1 MLEAQQEEKSR
12 TSPLTIVIAVVA
24 AIYIAVSMFML
35 VDARNRVAQLEA
47 DAKTQQTAT
56 KDILA
61 KLHITN
67 QSLEQ
72 TAQALGS
79 KVGMTQEELKKR
91 TAELRR
97 QQEADSAKL
106 TEEQQK
112 TAAAVQGVSGEVGT
126 VKTDLSGAK
135 TDIASTKTELERATA
150 KLEKAIGDLN
160 VQSGLIAKN
169 ANELDV
175 LKHRGDRN
183 YFDFT
188 AKKNQRIPVS
198 TVSIVLKKTDAKKS
212 KFTLNV
218 IADDK
223 TIEKKDR
230 NANEPLQFY
239 SGREKALY
247 ELVVFTVDK
256 DTVTGYLSTPKV
268 QNQ

>member
-1 MLEAQQEEKSR
+1 MLEDQQEAKSKNPLAIAGIAVVAVYIVVSMFLIINSRGRVEMLEAQ
-12 TSPLTIVIAVVA
+12 I
-24 AIYIAVSMFML
+24 
-35 VDARNRVAQLEA
+35 
-47 DAKTQQTAT
+47 KTQQEST
-56 KDILA
+56 KEIQA
-61 KLHITN
+61 KLHFTN

-72 TAQALGS
+72 TAEALGS

-106 TEEQQK
+106 TQEQQR
-112 TAAAVQGVSGEVGT
+112 TAAAVQGVTGEVGV
-126 VKTDLSGAK
+126 VKTDLTGARS
-135 TDIASTKTELERATA
+135 DIASTKSELEATKA
-150 KLEKAIGDLN
+150 KLEKTIGDLG

-169 ANELDV
+169 FSELDL

-188 AKKNQRIPVS
+188 AKKNQRLPVS
-198 TVSIVLKKTDAKKS
+198 TVSIVLKKTDSKKS

-230 NANEPLQFY
+230 NANEPMQFY
-239 SGREKALY
+239 SGRDKALY

>member
-1 MLEAQQEEKSR
+1 MLEEQQEAKSKNPLAIAGIVIVAVYIVVSAFLIINSRGRVEMLEAQIKNQQE
-12 TSPLTIVIAVVA
+12 
-24 AIYIAVSMFML
+24 
-35 VDARNRVAQLEA
+35 
-47 DAKTQQTAT
+47 AT
-56 KDILA
+56 KEIQA
-61 KLHITN
+61 KLHFTN

-72 TAQALGS
+72 TAEALGS

-106 TEEQQK
+106 TQEQQK
-112 TAAAVQGVSGEVGT
+112 TAAAVQGVTGEVGV
-126 VKTDLSGAK
+126 VKTDLTGAR
-135 TDIASTKTELERATA
+135 TDIASTKSELEATKA
-150 KLEKAIGDLN
+150 KLEKTIGDLG

-169 ANELDV
+169 FSELDL

-188 AKKNQRIPVS
+188 AKKNQRLPVS
-198 TVSIVLKKTDAKKS
+198 TVSIVLKKTDSKKS

-230 NANEPLQFY
+230 NANEPMQIY
-239 SGREKALY
+239 SGRDKQLY

>member
-1 MLEAQQEEKSR
+1 MLEAQHEAKSPR
-12 TSPLTIVIAVVA
+12 SPLAIVGVVVV
-24 AIYIAVSMFML
+24 AIYIVVSLYML
-35 VDARNRVAQLEA
+35 VDARGRVEQLEA
-47 DAKTQQTAT
+47 TVKAQQTVS
-56 KDILA
+56 KDMQA
-61 KLHITN
+61 KLHMTN
-67 QSLEQ
+67 ENLQE

-97 QQEADSAKL
+97 QQEADSARL
-106 TEEQQK
+106 AEEQHK

-135 TDIASTKTELERATA
+135 TDIASTKSELERATA

-169 ANELDV
+169 ASELDV

-188 AKKNQRIPVS
+188 AKKNQRVPVS
-198 TVSIVLKKTDAKKS
+198 TVSIVLKKTDSKKS

-239 SGREKALY
+239 SGREKSLY

-256 DTVTGYLSTPKV
+256 DKVTGYLSTPKV